1 VADGL
6 GPVFNDAA
14 CANCINTPGV
24 GGTSETF
31 VTGLAMSPTSAR
43 RSARTTARR
52 RRVQRHQ
59 ARGAARVPALAV
71 TTRRR
76 DLGDEGAPATVAPP
90 ARGVYW
96 RRMSTPHTVVI
107 VNPKSQGGAVG
118 RRWPEL
124 AEIIGRALPFEEVRT
139 SAPGDATELT
149 RQALRGGASC
159 VVALGGDGTVNEVVG
174 GFFDEAGGAIAPEAT
189 FALLPYGTGGDF
201 RRTMNIPKGLGEAAK
216 LIAAGGR
223 WSRRRIDLGRL
234 QFRDHDGVTRSR
246 TFANIASFGVSGVVD
261 RLVNESGKKLGG
273 RLSFALA
280 TARAAWSYKNQR
292 VELVFDEDA
301 GSRVELTINTVAVAN
316 GRYFGGGMMVAPEA
330 EVDDGRFDVVA
341 MGDFGFGD
349 LVRSGRRLYRGTH
362 LTMDKVSHRRA
373 RVVEALPLDA
383 GADVELDVDG
393 ENLGRLPARFE
404 VLPAA
409 LWMAV
414 PPG

>member
-1 VADGL
+1 
-6 GPVFNDAA
+6 
-14 CANCINTPGV
+14 
-24 GGTSETF
+24 
-31 VTGLAMSPTSAR
+31 
-43 RSARTTARR
+43 
-52 RRVQRHQ
+52 
-59 ARGAARVPALAV
+59 
-71 TTRRR
+71 
-76 DLGDEGAPATVAPP
+76 
-90 ARGVYW
+90 
-96 RRMSTPHTVVI
+96 MSTPHTVVI
-107 VNPKSQGGAVG
+107 VNPTSQGGAVG

-124 AEIIGRALPFEEVRT
+124 AEIIGRALPFEVART

-149 RQALRGGASC
+149 RAALLAGAGC

-174 GFFDEAGGAIAPEAT
+174 GFFDDDGAAIAPEAT
-189 FALLPYGTGGDF
+189 FGLLPYGTGGDF
-201 RRTMNIPKGLGEAAK
+201 RRTMNVPKALGEAAQ
-216 LIAAGGR
+216 LIAAGH
-223 WSRRRIDLGRL
+223 RRRIDLGRL
-234 QFRDHDGVTRSR
+234 QFRDAAGATRSR

-292 VELVFDEDA
+292 VELVFDDDA
-301 GSRVELTINTVAVAN
+301 DSRVELTINTVAVAN
-316 GRYFGGGMMVAPEA
+316 GRYFGGGMMVAPQA

-349 LVRSGRRLYRGTH
+349 LLRSGRRLYRGTH
-362 LTMDKVSHRRA
+362 LTMAKVSHRRA

-383 GADVELDVDG
+383 GAQVELDVDG

-404 VLPAA
+404 VLPSA